1 MQRCLNPRRARSCRG
16 SAQPSRQDQAVGI
29 QYSKVVADVNKLLN
43 QTTQKVQQENYKKI
57 MPEDTEALH
66 KQLENKQYVISDLK
80 KIQVV
85 QGKVIR
91 NTRKENH
98 ELKVDRDGLKKEMD
112 LVKRE
117 IHELKKDKQELK
129 K

>member
-57 MPEDTEALH
+57 MSEDTEALH